1 MGNIRIPCLFHELLY
16 EIVCMRAQSRL
27 TLHNPR
33 ACSPPSS
40 SVHGISQARILSGLL
55 SPSPGDLS
63 KPGIEPTSPV
73 SPELAG
79 GCFIPSHLGSPYM
92 RLDRAKGGGWGEKG
106 GEEGEL
112 LLYMKVV

>member
-1 MGNIRIPCLFHELLY
+1 MC
-16 EIVCMRAQSRL
+16 AQSWL
-27 TLHNPR
+27 TLRNPR

-63 KPGIEPTSPV
+63 KPGIEPTSG
-73 SPELAG
+73 SSELAG
-79 GCFIPSHLGSPYM
+79 GCFILSHLGSPYM